1 MKVPLPLAALGLLLA
16 TGAQADPFLVIPGR
30 SLGRT
35 HLGRNGSIEL
45 KRLQTP
51 TASDA
56 AMMHDELVW
65 VSRPTRSGSP
75 NTLYIRTL
83 SNSVLDTPV
92 PGVTIYEIRATSPLF
107 HTRGGISPGSTLAQI
122 HRRFP
127 QGHLVKSPG
136 NFYVADHQGIA
147 FAFTRAPKSTTRCA
161 AVSVY
166 PPGTG
171 HNLATFVQVS
181 DLIKSGHT

>member
-1 MKVPLPLAALGLLLA
+1 MKVPMIGAVLGLLLTA
-16 TGAQADPFLVIPGR
+16 TAQADPFLVIPGR

-35 HLGRNGSIEL
+35 HLGLNGAAEL
-45 KRLQTP
+45 KRLPTP
-51 TASDA
+51 TATDA

-65 VSRPTRSGSP
+65 VSRPTRGGGP

-83 SNSVLDTPV
+83 SNSVLDTPA

-127 QGHLVKSPG
+127 QGRLVKTPG

-147 FAFTRAPKSTTRCA
+147 FAFTHAPQYTTHYV

-166 PPGTG
+166 PPDTG

-181 DLIKSGHT
+181 DLIKSRHS

>member
-1 MKVPLPLAALGLLLA
+1 MKVPLTAAFGLLLA
-16 TGAQADPFLVIPGR
+16 TSVQADPFLVIPGR

-35 HLGRNGSIEL
+35 SLGRNGAAEL
-45 KRLQTP
+45 KKLPPP

-75 NTLYIRTL
+75 NTLYICTL
-83 SNSVLDTPV
+83 SNSVLDPPA
-92 PGVTIYEIRATSPLF
+92 PGVTLYEIRATSPLF
-107 HTRGGISPGSTLAQI
+107 HTRGGISPGSSLAQI

-127 QGHLVKSPG
+127 HGHLVKTPG
-136 NFYVADHQGIA
+136 SFYVADHQGIA
-147 FAFTRAPKSTTRCA
+147 FAFTHAPKSTTRCA

-166 PPGTG
+166 PPDTG